1 MTPLAIREWLIEFVE
16 HLLDVPA
23 DRIDVLMPLD
33 MLGVDSATTL
43 VMAGE
48 LSDLLGVEVSP
59 VDLVN
64 HTTIEAL
71 TAHLAAQLLAGV

>member
-16 HLLDVPA
+16 QLLDVPA
-23 DRIDVLMPLD
+23 GRIDVLMSLD

-48 LSDLLGVEVSP
+48 LSDLLGVELSP
-59 VDLVN
+59 VELVE

-71 TAHLAAQLLAGV
+71 TAHLAAQPVAGV

>member
-16 HLLDVPA
+16 QLLDVPTG
-23 DRIDVLMPLD
+23 RIDVLMSLD

-48 LSDLLGVEVSP
+48 LSDLLGVELSP
-59 VDLVN
+59 VELVE